1 MSVDKCPVAAG
12 QVSGTRRRPVAA
24 RLPPGGHGSNV
35 EMMRRTQAA
44 TLVAALT
51 LSLACTAPGRDET
64 HFPASETDLLFER
77 ITLLESELPDLL
89 TRTAVPGLAAAVVLD
104 GEIFWARGFGSRR
117 ADAPNGHEVDEA
129 SIFGAASLT
138 KPVVSYAVMKLV
150 DEGRLELDW
159 PLVEYLAYEDLADD
173 ERARA
178 ITTRMVLSHST
189 GLPNWR
195 PDRWTDN
202 PGRLATQFEPG
213 SRFQYSGEGM
223 IYLQRVVEEI
233 TGQPLDE
240 LLKAAVFEPLGMTRS
255 NLLWEERF
263 EENYAVPHREDL
275 TPREDRRPDEA
286 LAAGTLQTTATD
298 YARFLIAVLDGT
310 GLAEGTLEEILT
322 PQVEVGEGVWWG
334 LGWGLEE
341 GEVGKAIWQWG
352 HDPGSRAFAIAVPDR
367 RLGMV
372 FFANSDN
379 GMLLLRRIVDGTLG
393 GTEHPALDH
402 LDYESFDSPRRQVRI
417 EIERSILEEGIPNA
431 RARYAEL
438 RKEYGEQGF
447 GETMLNRL
455 AYELLGSDKVAEA
468 IALFELNVEAYPEAF
483 NTYDSLGE
491 AYMIHGEAELAI
503 ANYERSLELNPDNG
517 NAVEML
523 KKLREGA
530 GV

>member
-1 MSVDKCPVAAG
+1 MIKKAQAVAFGA
-12 QVSGTRRRPVAA
+12 SLA
-24 RLPPGGHGSNV
+24 
-35 EMMRRTQAA
+35 
-44 TLVAALT
+44 
-51 LSLACTAPGRDET
+51 LSLACAGPGTDET
-64 HFPASETDLLFER
+64 HLAVSERDALFKR
-77 ITLLESELPDLL
+77 LSALESGLPDLL
-89 TRTAVPGLAAAVVLD
+89 TRTAVPGLAVAVLLD
-104 GEIFWARGFGSRR
+104 GEVVWSRGFGSRR
-117 ADAPNGHEVDEA
+117 ANAPDRQEVDES

-150 DEGRLELDW
+150 DEGRLELDR
-159 PLVEYLAYEDLADD
+159 PLVEYLAYEDLTDD
-173 ERARA
+173 LRSRT
-178 ITTRMVLSHST
+178 ITARMVLSHST

-240 LLKAAVFEPLGMTRS
+240 LLMEAVFEPLGMTNS
-255 NLLWEERF
+255 SLLWEDRF
-263 EENYAVPHREDL
+263 EENYAVPHGEDL

-298 YARFLIAVLDGT
+298 YARFLIAVLDGI
-310 GLAEGTLEEILT
+310 GLADGTLEEILT
-322 PQVEVGEGVWWG
+322 PQVEVREGVWWG

-341 GEVGKAIWQWG
+341 GEAGKAIWQWG

-379 GMLLLRRIVDGTLG
+379 GMLLLRTIVEGTLG
-393 GTEHPALDH
+393 GIEHPALDH
-402 LDYESFDSPRRQVRI
+402 LDYESFDSPRRLVTI
-417 EIERSILEEGIPNA
+417 EIERSILEEGIPRA

-438 RKEYGEQGF
+438 RKEHPEEAF
-447 GETMLNRL
+447 EETMLNRL
-455 AYELLGSDKVAEA
+455 AYKLLGSDNIEEA
-468 IALFELNVEAYPEAF
+468 IALLKLNVEAYPEAF
-483 NTYDSLGE
+483 NVYDSLGE
-491 AYMIHGEAELAI
+491 AYMIHGDVELAI
-503 ANYERSLELNPDNG
+503 ANYERSLALDPENG

-523 KKLREGA
+523 RKLREGGA
-530 GV
+530 GL